1 MMNIWVA
8 RQTCLHEN
16 ETFLSTHLTE
26 KGALIRNINA
36 LREDLTDGFDEDEL
50 EDHRPDLPHPA
61 DSNLNEL
68 DRARLRGIYEDWLE
82 YSWDMNTEIQ
92 YEIYETRVRA

>member
-1 MMNIWVA
+1 LINIWVA

-26 KGALIRNINA
+26 KGALIRNITA

-50 EDHRPDLPHPA
+50 QDHRPDLPHSTKQ
-61 DSNLNEL
+61 DLNPL
-68 DRARLRGIYEDWLE
+68 GRVCLRGIYEDWME

-92 YEIYETRVRA
+92 YEIYETRVEA